1 MSVQNT
7 KCTTAYLS
15 QNMFPR
21 RVDIIMMPVF
31 QIMFQNK
38 TYYEIRNLVMMLSLE
53 FHFTDHF

>member
-1 MSVQNT
+1 MSVQHT

-38 TYYEIRNLVMMLSLE
+38 TYYEIRNLVMML
-53 FHFTDHF
+53 